1 MACRLIDRCPENGDD
16 PVTLTDNDAGGSISM
31 TMIFELHAVVVDDE
45 YDFSRYLSILKIVSI
60 NNILHLQINFIVHIT
75 FSPLL
80 PMILSLVGI
89 ILLILRF
96 CTATSITTVSLSMF
110 WVIFIHASQL
120 LTNDSY
126 NSSTTYNYTKGLLP

>member
-16 PVTLTDNDAGGSISM
+16 AVTLTDNDAGGSISM
-31 TMIFELHAVVVDDE
+31 TMIFELHVVVIDDE
-45 YDFSRYLSILKIVSI
+45 YDFNRYLSILKIVSI
-60 NNILHLQINFIVHIT
+60 NNILHLQISFSVHIT
-75 FSPLL
+75 FSLLL

-110 WVIFIHASQL
+110 
-120 LTNDSY
+120 
-126 NSSTTYNYTKGLLP
+126 